1 MNVFSSQIQAVTENC
16 SSYIH
21 VIHFIRVHPN
31 KTKHAGSL
39 CLLLHYETSKRPL
52 LLVLFNRIEP
62 AKAKDDRNLGFALEK
77 SLLVG
82 DPKYSNSY
90 LCSDRVE
97 PSCPL
102 SMAHTEVQHFDTATD
117 GPSRTAW
124 HLASSFRSAQSLDTS
139 EQEQLMRQ
147 TLFTRSALHSFTP
160 FPWRRRG
167 TAVGQ

>member
-1 MNVFSSQIQAVTENC
+1 MNVFSSQIQAVTVNC
-16 SSYIH
+16 SSYIY

-52 LLVLFNRIEP
+52 LLVLFNRTEP
-62 AKAKDDRNLGFALEK
+62 AIAKDDRNLGFALEN

-117 GPSRTAW
+117 GPPALPGTSH
-124 HLASSFRSAQSLDTS
+124 HLSGLLSLLTPLNRSSS
-139 EQEQLMRQ
+139 
-147 TLFTRSALHSFTP
+147 
-160 FPWRRRG
+160 
-167 TAVGQ
+167 